1 MPCVYT
7 SQTLYLVTHPNNLGV
22 PLVTALIIAGV
33 WSIYINYEAD
43 HQKQV
48 VRQDAQC
55 KIWRNDVQ
63 VIKTNYKVQGSKVE
77 TVLLL
82 SGWWGVSRHFHYLPE
97 ILAALCWSLPVLFNT
112 LLPYFYVMY
121 LVALMVNRMRRLD
134 KRCHKRYGSDWEEY
148 CKRVPY
154 KIIPGVF

>member
-1 MPCVYT
+1 M
-7 SQTLYLVTHPNNLGV
+7 
-22 PLVTALIIAGV
+22 IAGM

-43 HQKQV
+43 HQKQA
-48 VRQDAQC
+48 VRQESQC

-63 VIKTNYKVQGSKVE
+63 VIRANYNIKGSKVE

-121 LVALMVNRMRRLD
+121 LVVVMVSRVRRVD
-134 KRCHKRYGSDWEEY
+134 KRCHEKYGSDWEDY
-148 CKRVPY
+148 CNRVPY